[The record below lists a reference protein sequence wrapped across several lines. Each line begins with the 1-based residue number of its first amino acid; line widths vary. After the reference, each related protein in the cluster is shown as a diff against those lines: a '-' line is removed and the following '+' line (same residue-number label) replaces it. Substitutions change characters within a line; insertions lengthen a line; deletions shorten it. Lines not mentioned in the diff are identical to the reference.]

1 MLSGPAADMQ
11 VVPECPSMRLCTMS
25 SDGRQLTIPAVTRDK
40 WLGDPVRSSMEIIK
54 HMLFLL
60 LFG

>member
-1 MLSGPAADMQ
+1 
-11 VVPECPSMRLCTMS
+11 MS